1 MSDFKVVCSKSGLG
15 VWIRCDMSD
24 FKARLHEELGQLTLK
39 TEKLKSFILRSD
51 FESLPEI
58 DRRDLKEQLHHME
71 NYLSVLSKRVSR
83 ICN

>member
-1 MSDFKVVCSKSGLG
+1 
-15 VWIRCDMSD
+15 MSD
-24 FKARLHEELGQLTLK
+24 FKARLHEEHDQLTLK
-39 TEKLKSFILRSD
+39 TEKLKSFILTSD